1 MKGSVIKWM
10 SKAGV
15 AATLVLAAT
24 GAGAQSYP
32 ERAITWVV
40 PYSAGAGTDTVAR
53 LLAKAVGDDL
63 GQSIIVENRPGAATR
78 IGADYVV
85 RSKPDG
91 YTVMT
96 ADNATLAI
104 NPALYSDL
112 SYDPEKDFTFIS
124 TIVRLPLLLIAHPDV
139 PANNVSE
146 LLEYAKKNPGRLNYG
161 SPGTGSP
168 HHMAMELFKNQTGLD
183 AMHVPYKG
191 AAPAL
196 NDVISGQV
204 DIMFLTLSSSLAQM
218 KAGRIKVLGSAT
230 TERLAEA
237 PEIPTLS
244 EQGVEGFDA
253 SAWQGVVAPAGT
265 PEEVVQTL
273 NASLN
278 RALQDEDLKK
288 QLAAGGLEP
297 MPGTPKEFADYT
309 HEEIQRMKDLV
320 KAQNLK
326 AD

>member
-1 MKGSVIKWM
+1 MKVSIVKWM
-10 SKAGV
+10 SSTAV
-15 AATLVLAAT
+15 AASLAL
-24 GAGAQSYP
+24 GASGAAAEYP
-32 ERAITWVV
+32 ERPITWVV
-40 PYSAGAGTDTVAR
+40 PYAAGAGTDTVAR

-63 GQSIIVENRPGAATR
+63 KQSIVVENRPGAATR
-78 IGADYVV
+78 IGAEYLL

-91 YTVMT
+91 YTIMT

-112 SYDPEKDFTFIS
+112 SYNPAEDFTFIS

-139 PANNVSE
+139 PAKNVSE
-146 LLEYAKKNPGRLNYG
+146 LLEHAKQNPGKLNYG

-196 NDVISGQV
+196 NDVISGEV
-204 DIMFLTLSSSLAQM
+204 DLMFLTLSSSLAQM

-230 TERLAEA
+230 LERLAEA
-237 PEIPTLS
+237 PEIPTLT
-244 EQGVEGFDA
+244 ELGVEGFDSA
-253 SAWQGVVAPAGT
+253 AWQGVVAPAGT
-265 PEEVVQTL
+265 PEEVVKTL

-278 RALQDEDLKK
+278 RVLAREDIQK
-288 QLAAGGLEP
+288 QLVAGGLEA
-297 MPGTPKEFADYT
+297 MPGTPEAFAEYT
-309 HEEIQRMKDLV
+309 KADIQRMKDLV
-320 KAQNLK
+320 KAQDLK
-326 AD
+326 AE